1 VAYSDRLFTRQGLGL
16 IVATFSLQNNASA
29 PPRLEFIQRGTNDLH
44 RVTIEHTPFKIGRC
58 ETSDLRIDS
67 AQVSRE
73 HAQIYQRGGIW
84 SVRDLGSTNGT
95 QVNGKTV
102 QESFL
107 ADGDILAIAE
117 TEVTFVASSVTPFQ
131 RMATQPIQG
140 RIAKKLP
147 ALLPAEISQIRALN
161 EAVLWQAISLQ
172 LTEVVSLETGRTEA
186 CFVGSTRTVQ
196 PSSESL
202 RSHTTSRHFRELT
215 RRLSIELAQSNYRGN
230 RIFVPADIADFE
242 SPKDFFDH
250 LGQLQDEL
258 ALGGDV
264 GVSIS
269 LPEIEDT
276 GALDAACHEVRNAKT
291 MLGLVNFQGSSSQV
305 LELAACAPNYLVLC
319 NKLLTGPVTSTP
331 AVRRLEL
338 VLTTCRQLGIKAVLP
353 YSEDEATVSQCQKLG
368 YEFALRMTPLNEK
381 VDRQDLACLAN

>member
-1 VAYSDRLFTRQGLGL
+1 M
-16 IVATFSLQNNASA
+16 QNGSA
-29 PPRLEFIQRGTNDLH
+29 ELH

-84 SVRDLGSTNGT
+84 SIRDFGSTNGT

-102 QESFL
+102 KESFL
-107 ADGDILAIAE
+107 ADGDILTIAE
-117 TEVTFVASSVTPFQ
+117 AEVTFVASSVTPFQ

-140 RIAKKLP
+140 RASTRLP
-147 ALLPAEISQIRALN
+147 SLLPAEISQIRALN

-172 LTEVVSLETGRTEA
+172 VSEVVSLATGRCEA
-186 CFVGSTRTVQ
+186 CFVFSTRPTQ

-202 RSHTTSRHFRELT
+202 RSHTTSRRFRELT
-215 RRLSIELAQSNYRGN
+215 RRRSIELAQSSSRAG
-230 RIFVPADIADFE
+230 RVFIPADIADFE
-242 SPKDFFDH
+242 APKDFFTD
-250 LGQLQDEL
+250 LRQLQDQLAANCEL
-258 ALGGDV
+258 GI
-264 GVSIS
+264 SIS

-276 GALDAACHEVRNAKT
+276 GALDAACREVHDAKKT
-291 MLGLVNFQGSSSQV
+291 LGLVNFQGSSSQV
-305 LELAACAPNYLVLC
+305 LELASCAPNYLVLC
-319 NKLLTGPVTSTP
+319 NKLLAGPVMSTP

-353 YSEDEATVSQCQKLG
+353 CGADQATITQCEQLG
-368 YEFALRMTPLNEK
+368 YEFALQATSLNGKANQEK
-381 VDRQDLACLAN
+381 LACLVR